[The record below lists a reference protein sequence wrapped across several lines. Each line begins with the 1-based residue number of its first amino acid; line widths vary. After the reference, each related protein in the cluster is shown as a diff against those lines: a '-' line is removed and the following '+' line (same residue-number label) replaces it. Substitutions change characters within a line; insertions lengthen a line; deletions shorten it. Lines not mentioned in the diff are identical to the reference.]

1 MKTTLV
7 FFADD
12 TNAFYSHESLSE
24 LNKIINSDLKLL
36 DEWFRTNCLS
46 LNAKKSCYI
55 IFSSQKKKRGEQN
68 INITIDGNSMNQVT
82 STKFLGVYIDQHLT
96 WVDHIK
102 ILANKIAKNIGI
114 IRKISHFLTTK
125 ILTSLYYSLI
135 YPYLTYGNI
144 VWASNYQTRTK
155 SLVTL
160 QKKVIRIIKGQKWND
175 HTQPIFEELGIMKFD
190 NLNNYLIGLFTY
202 KVVYNLIP
210 SPVSNYFTKR
220 EQVHAYSLRA
230 SGNLSIQ
237 FSRTN
242 CRKHA
247 LTCRG
252 PIIWNNI
259 PKDIRNITY

>member
-1 MKTTLV
+1 MG
-7 FFADD
+7 
-12 TNAFYSHESLSE
+12 
-24 LNKIINSDLKLL
+24 
-36 DEWFRTNCLS
+36 
-46 LNAKKSCYI
+46 KSY
-55 IFSSQKKKRGEQN
+55 QN
-68 INITIDGNSMNQVT
+68 ISKKNSKKYRHNKENISFV
-82 STKFLGVYIDQHLT
+82 
-96 WVDHIK
+96 
-102 ILANKIAKNIGI
+102 
-114 IRKISHFLTTK
+114 TTK

-160 QKKVIRIIKGQKWND
+160 QKKVIRIIKGQKRND

-190 NLNNYLIGLFTY
+190 NLNTYLIVLFTY
-202 KVVYNLIP
+202 KVVYNLTP

-242 CRKHA
+242 YRKHA

-252 PIIWNNI
+252 PIIWNNY
-259 PKDIRNITY
+259 TQGY

>member
-1 MKTTLV
+1 MAL
-7 FFADD
+7 
-12 TNAFYSHESLSE
+12 E
-24 LNKIINSDLKLL
+24 LNPQLEDTAASETSVLSVNQSRNIAHNVIAID
-36 DEWFRTNCLS
+36 DCLTAS
-46 LNAKKSCYI
+46 
-55 IFSSQKKKRGEQN
+55 
-68 INITIDGNSMNQVT
+68 
-82 STKFLGVYIDQHLT
+82 
-96 WVDHIK
+96 
-102 ILANKIAKNIGI
+102 
-114 IRKISHFLTTK
+114 
-125 ILTSLYYSLI
+125 ILTSNRTN
-135 YPYLTYGNI
+135 PN
-144 VWASNYQTRTK
+144 QTRTK

-190 NLNNYLIGLFTY
+190 NLNTYLIGLFTY

-242 CRKHA
+242 YRKHA

-259 PKDIRNITY
+259 PKDIRNILVYVQFKSSWRCYMQSLILEP